1 MRDNRLTGEIGE
13 WIAYFYFLLRGY
25 RVKRDQKLSGVQID
39 LVAKRGSEVVLVEVK
54 SRKSKSNDHKVIST
68 NQLNRIKTA
77 SKVAVMQNTACDI
90 RIDLFV
96 VYFSPLR
103 VEHIRNVCDIS

>member
-39 LVAKRGSEVVLVEVK
+39 LIARRRAEIVLVEVK
-54 SRKSKSNDHKVIST
+54 SRKSKSNNHKIISN
-68 NQLNRIKTA
+68 NQLKRIKTA
-77 SKVAVMQNTACDI
+77 SKAIVMQNQSCDI

-96 VYFSPLR
+96 VYFLPLR

>member
-39 LVAKRGSEVVLVEVK
+39 IVAKRGSEVVLVEVK
-54 SRKSKSNDHKVIST
+54 SRKSKSNDHTLVSN
-68 NQLNRIKTA
+68 NQLKRIKTA
-77 SKVAVMQNTACDI
+77 SKTVATQNNACDV

-96 VYFSPLR
+96 VYFLPLR
-103 VEHIRNVCDIS
+103 LEHIRNVCDIS